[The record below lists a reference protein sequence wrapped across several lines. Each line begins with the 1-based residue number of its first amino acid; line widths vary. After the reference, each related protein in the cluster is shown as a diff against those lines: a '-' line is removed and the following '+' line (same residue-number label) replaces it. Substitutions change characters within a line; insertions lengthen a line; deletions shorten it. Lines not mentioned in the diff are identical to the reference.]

1 MSENIKNQVLLKS
14 GFFENSVI
22 KKFFELSITNV
33 YLLIYLQM
41 LQDNIFKFKINDLD
55 NYLSGMYHRNFI
67 NKLLDNDLAK
77 QNGDVYELIVDKN
90 ILEVKKDDTDSF
102 SKKRKEIV
110 NYLNQKLNKH
120 YRPNSTNI
128 QKHINARL
136 NEGYTFDDFK
146 IVIDKKYNDWMGTEY
161 EKYLRPETL
170 FGSKFDSYLNQSGG
184 RSFNPGL
191 NNPFY
196 EELMKSGDTF

>member
-1 MSENIKNQVLLKS
+1 MSENSKNQILLKS

-22 KKFFELSITNV
+22 KKFFELSINNV
-33 YLLIYLQM
+33 YLFIYLQM

-55 NYLSGMYHRNFI
+55 NYLSGMYHKNFI
-67 NKLLDNDLAK
+67 NKLLDNGLAK
-77 QNGDVYELIVDKN
+77 QKGEIYELIIDKN

-110 NYLNQKLNKH
+110 NYLNQKLNKR

-184 RSFNPGL
+184 RSFNSGL